1 MAEVV
6 FEHKR
11 LDKYV
16 KLMREQPHLRE
27 AYVLGALE
35 DKELHKSLSK
45 QFSIGDEDVRRV
57 VIGTSLIRKLR
68 LSGAAYDEVQEIF
81 EHTLSNILQRLQERP
96 NIDEK
101 TAAWLGVKL
110 ESMLNEA
117 TLGAD
122 MSATFLREIRE
133 RGFTPAA
140 FESISKKIDE
150 NEGLQRFL
158 AWAAGMSNIV
168 ELATLGLKAKAGDA
182 NALQNALKIITD
194 HLRMV
199 NEGLNILER
208 YAKNPKG
215 GNVSEEHLFEAWTLL
230 HALMSPVFQSV
241 MGFIPKKVR
250 REYEQTLQKTHER
263 LLRLIDSLP
272 REELADKIARYI
284 VDVHKR
290 MNKRFPGT
298 L

>member
-6 FEHKR
+6 FEHER

-27 AYVLGALE
+27 AYILGALE
-35 DKELHKSLSK
+35 DEELHRALSR

-68 LSGAAYDEVQEIF
+68 LSGATHDEIQEIF
-81 EHTLSNILQRLQERP
+81 EHTLSNILQRLQERS

-110 ESMLNEA
+110 QSMLNEA

-122 MSATFLREIRE
+122 MSAAFLQEVREK
-133 RGFTPAA
+133 GFTPAA
-140 FESISKKIDE
+140 FESISKKIEE
-150 NEGLQRFL
+150 NEALRKFI
-158 AWAAGMSNIV
+158 AWAAGMNNIV

-182 NALQNALKIITD
+182 DALQNALKIITD

-215 GNVSEEHLFEAWTLL
+215 GNVSEEQLFEAWMLL
-230 HALMSPVFQSV
+230 HALMSPVFQNV
-241 MGFIPKKVR
+241 MDFIPKKVR
-250 REYEQTLQKTHER
+250 REYELALQKTHER

-272 REELADKIARYI
+272 REELSDKIARYLDDI
-284 VDVHKR
+284 HKR
-290 MNKRFPGT
+290 MDKRFPGT